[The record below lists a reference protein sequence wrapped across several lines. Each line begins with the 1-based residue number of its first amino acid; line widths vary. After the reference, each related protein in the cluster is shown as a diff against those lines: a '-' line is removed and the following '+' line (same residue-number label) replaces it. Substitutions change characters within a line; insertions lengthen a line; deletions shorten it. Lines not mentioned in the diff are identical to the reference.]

1 MTPTF
6 QPIGTP
12 GTYEVQATSNF
23 LNWTAVRTVN
33 TANGTLIFSDPTATN
48 ASARFFRTAQ

>member
-1 MTPTF
+1 MTPIL
-6 QPIGTP
+6 QPTGTP

-23 LNWTAVRTVN
+23 LNWAAVRTVN

-48 ASARFFRTAQ
+48 ASARLYRTAQ